1 MRRSWK
7 MQIWHHTHTRTRTHR
22 NNSTSSQPIGFP
34 LFSRLWDAKA
44 EHCLIG
50 CLQPARW
57 PVPLEYPYYPL
68 LSFIPVIEPTNIA
81 LHSLSEKAM
90 KTGTVPCCK
99 TAGLFL
105 LGFLRFASAS
115 QKAIYTNHF
124 FVEFHKAGEAEA
136 KQLAAEYGFNGVRKV
151 RSPFSSPSSFLSLSL
166 SPDHLVMHDVYEFV
180 LQSWP
185 DLCLH
190 FSTQEEDQR
199 KRVVWNSC

>member
-1 MRRSWK
+1 M
-7 MQIWHHTHTRTRTHR
+7 
-22 NNSTSSQPIGFP
+22 
-34 LFSRLWDAKA
+34 
-44 EHCLIG
+44 
-50 CLQPARW
+50 
-57 PVPLEYPYYPL
+57 

-81 LHSLSEKAM
+81 LHSLSEKKAM
-90 KTGTVPCCK
+90 KTGTVPWCK

-151 RSPFSSPSSFLSLSL
+151 RSPILLSFFLSLSL
-166 SPDHLVMHDVYEFV
+166 SSPDHLVLHDVYEFV
-180 LQSWP
+180 LQSWH

-190 FSTQEEDQR
+190 FSAQEED
-199 KRVVWNSC
+199 